1 MSAVTGLPRTVL
13 RLHRTAL
20 IVWAAFVL
28 AAVAGL
34 VWLNEITAD
43 SARASGS
50 DWAWLDYSEPM
61 GWVSTAMYY
70 SFWAVAAW
78 AGSALIGREL
88 ESGTARLAWTQGVSP
103 TRWLAAKLALPALV
117 LVLAGAVFVPVY
129 RWAWSANRD
138 LMGDNWDFGDVFAAR
153 GPAVVAYGLC
163 ALAVGALAAIVLRR
177 SLPALGVAVAVMI
190 SLNVYLEQ
198 HREEFWPTVTR
209 TSATEIE
216 LPNSASQIENGV
228 LVHGQ
233 RNTSVDYWS
242 CDGTAAEMKRCT
254 DDLGIT
260 GYWSTFHPQSHFW
273 PMNLVE
279 TGILL
284 TITALATAAAF
295 WTLRH
300 RTGAARKEST
310 V

>member
-1 MSAVTGLPRTVL
+1 MSTAGGLPRTVL

-20 IVWAAFVL
+20 IVWSVFVL
-28 AAVAGL
+28 GCVGGL
-34 VWLNEITAD
+34 VWLNGVTAS

-61 GWVSTAMYY
+61 GWVSTTMYY

-78 AGSALIGREL
+78 AGAALIGREL

-103 TRWLAAKLALPALV
+103 ARWLAAKLAVPALV
-117 LVLAGAVFVPVY
+117 LVLAGAVFVPVF

-138 LMGDNWDFGDVFAAR
+138 LMGDNWDFADVFAAR
-153 GPAVVAYGLC
+153 GPAVVAWGLC
-163 ALAVGALAAIVLRR
+163 ALAVGALAAMVLRR

-190 SLNVYLEQ
+190 VLNQYLEQ
-198 HREEFWPTVTR
+198 HRDEFWPAVTR
-209 TSATEIE
+209 TSATQFE
-216 LPNSASQIENGV
+216 LPNSVSQMENGV
-228 LVHGQ
+228 IVDG
-233 RNTSVDYWS
+233 RRTTDVDYWS
-242 CDGTAAEMKRCT
+242 CDGTAAQMKRCT

-260 GYWSTFHPQSHFW
+260 GYYSTYHPQSHFW

-295 WTLRH
+295 LLLKR
-300 RTGAARKEST
+300 RTARKEPA